1 MVPVANYRRAGMTL
15 IELLVVVAILGLLAV
30 TVLPTLAT
38 TADARRTREATR
50 IVSSYIAKAQSRAI
64 GRIEWAGFWMAPPA
78 SNTSANFAL
87 DLYLADVPAVFRG
100 DSIPTT
106 ISGSATAGTFTI
118 TTGSLN
124 GTTVSGSVGDLVRFD
139 GCPPWYAFQ
148 TATSVRLRDGG
159 GSSEDAGQSS
169 LNTPWPAPGTAHT
182 FELLRQP
189 IRAGSPLSIADGR
202 CIDLRWSGFGGWNA
216 STYSTFGASPG
227 SIAILFDGTGRL
239 RQLFNAGTRVTIS
252 GPVFLLVGRSDR
264 AGNNAADLTAADDSV
279 GANWQYSDSYW
290 IAIDPLSGVA
300 KTAECAKQAGRISD
314 DVFVSQSFI
323 RSEVVAGGR

>member
-1 MVPVANYRRAGMTL
+1 MLPFAPIRRAGMTL
-15 IELLVVVAILGLLAV
+15 VELLVVVAILGLLAV
-30 TVLPTLAT
+30 TVLPTLSA

-64 GRIEWAGFWMAPPA
+64 GRTEWTGFWMTPPV
-78 SNTSANFAL
+78 SNAFANFAL
-87 DLYLADVPAVFRG
+87 ELYLADVPAVFRG

-106 ISGSATAGTFTI
+106 ISGAATAGTFAI
-118 TTGSLN
+118 ATGSLN
-124 GTTVSGSVGDLVRFD
+124 GATVSGSVGDLVRFD
-139 GCPPWYAFQ
+139 GGPPWYAFQ
-148 TATSVRLRDGG
+148 TGTSVRLRDGG

-239 RQLFNAGTRVTIS
+239 RQLFNGGTRVTIS

-300 KTAECAKQAGRISD
+300 KTAECARQAGRISD